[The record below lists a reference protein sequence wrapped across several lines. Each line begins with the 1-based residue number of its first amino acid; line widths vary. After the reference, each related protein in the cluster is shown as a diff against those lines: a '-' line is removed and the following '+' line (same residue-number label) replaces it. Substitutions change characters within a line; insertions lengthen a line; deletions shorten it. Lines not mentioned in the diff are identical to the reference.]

1 MTKTEI
7 KRPPRTPHAPYK
19 PDRHSFS
26 YFGAKE
32 RSILYRDLEVLGDN
46 DSFDIEKVFEEE
58 EFTKPEKSY
67 SQVTLQDI
75 VDAAPPGAK
84 LSDIRLSI
92 DYPRMMD
99 YLDVCF
105 VYQERNL
112 EIEEAA
118 FQTAMQKYDQDYA
131 VYEKEMEKY
140 QQDLIDFET
149 WRRAEKVKQLE
160 KELATLKK

>member
-1 MTKTEI
+1 M
-7 KRPPRTPHAPYK
+7 
-19 PDRHSFS
+19 
-26 YFGAKE
+26 
-32 RSILYRDLEVLGDN
+32 GDN
-46 DSFDIEKVFEEE
+46 DSFDIEEVFEEE
-58 EFTKPEKSY
+58 EFSPPEKNY
-67 SQVTLQDI
+67 SQVTFQDI

-112 EIEEAA
+112 EAEEAA
-118 FQTAMQKYDQDYA
+118 FQSAMRLYDVEYA
-131 VYEKEMEKY
+131 IYEKQMEKY

-160 KELATLKK
+160 EELATLKK